1 MCVIL
6 SHDTRAPHSVALFD
20 TTIYV
25 EELNVSAFDRISEKK
40 VVKLHFLTRCTL
52 VRDFVRCE
60 WFARN

>member
-40 VVKLHFLTRCTL
+40 S
-52 VRDFVRCE
+52 CE
-60 WFARN
+60 ITFSNSVHLS